1 MKDISIFNIFGKAWE
16 LFKENLS
23 DLITITFFYL
33 ILVAIIYAIDPS
45 NDKVD
50 SAFDLI
56 LSIICGI
63 AQMILTLGFY
73 KSMLDTVDGNKPRIE
88 TLFNNRKP
96 TLILHYILGSIIIG
110 VGVLAGLIF
119 FIIPGIFLAIRLQFY
134 TYLLLEQEECD
145 CMKALSTSWAMTE
158 GHVINLFTL
167 GLLSFFI
174 VIAGVIAF
182 LIGIFA
188 AIPISI
194 IMLALAY
201 RILSFEMQG
210 KLPLNP

>member
-73 KSMLDTVDGNKPRIE
+73 KSMLDTVDGDKPRIE

-145 CMKALSTSWAMTE
+145 CMKALSTSWAMTD

-167 GLLSFFI
+167 GLLSI
-174 VIAGVIAF
+174 ILVIAGVISF

-188 AIPISI
+188 AVPVSI

>member
-1 MKDISIFNIFGKAWE
+1 MKDISTFNIFGKAWE

-73 KSMLDTVDGNKPRIE
+73 KSILDTVDGDKPRIE

>member
-1 MKDISIFNIFGKAWE
+1 MKDISVSNIFGKAWE

-23 DLITITFFYL
+23 DLITITFLYL
-33 ILVAIIYAIDPS
+33 VLIAIIYAIDPS
-45 NDKVD
+45 NEKVD

-73 KSMLDTVDGNKPRIE
+73 KSILHTVDGDKPRIE

-96 TLILHYILGSIIIG
+96 TLILHYILGSVLIG
-110 VGVLAGLIF
+110 VGVLLGLIF
-119 FIIPGIFLAIRLQFY
+119 FIIPGIYLAIRLQFY
-134 TYLLLEQEECD
+134 TYVLLEQEKCD

-158 GHVINLFTL
+158 GHIINLFTL
-167 GLLSFFI
+167 GLLSFLV

-182 LIGIFA
+182 LIGILA

-201 RILSFEMQG
+201 RILSVEMQ
-210 KLPLNP
+210 

>member
-33 ILVAIIYAIDPS
+33 IHVAIIYAIDPS

-73 KSMLDTVDGNKPRIE
+73 KSMLDTVDGDKPRIE

>member
-1 MKDISIFNIFGKAWE
+1 MKDISTFNIFGKAWE

-73 KSMLDTVDGNKPRIE
+73 KIMLDTVDGDKPRIE

-145 CMKALSTSWAMTE
+145 CMKALSTSWAMTK

>member
-1 MKDISIFNIFGKAWE
+1 MKDISTFNIFGKAWE

-73 KSMLDTVDGNKPRIE
+73 KSMLDTVDGDKPRIE

>member
-1 MKDISIFNIFGKAWE
+1 MKAISISIIFGKAWE

-23 DLITITFFYL
+23 DLITITFLYL
-33 ILVAIIYAIDPS
+33 VLIAIIYAIDPS
-45 NDKVD
+45 NDKIN

-73 KSMLDTVDGNKPRIE
+73 KSMLDTVDEDKPSIE
-88 TLFNNRKP
+88 NLFNNRKP
-96 TLILHYILGSIIIG
+96 TLILHYILGSIITG
-110 VGVLAGLIF
+110 GGVLVGLIF
-119 FIIPGIFLAIRLQFY
+119 FIIPGIYLAIRLQFY
-134 TYLLLEQEECD
+134 TYVLLEQEECD

-174 VIAGVIAF
+174 VIVGVIAF

-201 RILSFEMQG
+201 RILSVEMQ
-210 KLPLNP
+210 

>member
-1 MKDISIFNIFGKAWE
+1 MKDISVSNIFGKAWE

-23 DLITITFFYL
+23 DLIAITFMYL
-33 ILVAIIYAIDPS
+33 VLIAIIYAIDPS

-50 SAFDLI
+50 SIFDLI
-56 LSIICGI
+56 LSIVCGL

-73 KSMLDTVDGNKPRIE
+73 KSMLDTVDGDKPQIK
-88 TLFNNRKP
+88 TLFNNRKS

-110 VGVLAGLIF
+110 VGVLVGLIF
-119 FIIPGIFLAIRLQFY
+119 FIIPGIYLAIRLQFY
-134 TYLLLEQEECD
+134 TYVLLEQEEFD

-174 VIAGVIAF
+174 VTAGLIAF
-182 LIGIFA
+182 LIGILP

-194 IMLALAY
+194 IMLTLAY
-201 RILSFEMQG
+201 RILSVEM
-210 KLPLNP
+210 KE